1 MTHHTTTQQEIIDIK
16 CVFQSYYMK
25 KYILIHFEI
34 QKKLIVVGL
43 FLLLAGFRGPQANF
57 TGRSFSRRA
66 VRDEPL
72 HFTNMLNLAV
82 AFDRLIHTSLDQLNQ
97 Q

>member
-1 MTHHTTTQQEIIDIK
+1 
-16 CVFQSYYMK
+16 MK

-57 TGRSFSRRA
+57 TGRS
-66 VRDEPL
+66 L
-72 HFTNMLNLAV
+72 K
-82 AFDRLIHTSLDQLNQ
+82 
-97 Q
+97 

>member
-57 TGRSFSRRA
+57 TGRSLTLRTKTTNT
-66 VRDEPL
+66 DETEQRGRG
-72 HFTNMLNLAV
+72 HVSIEHGECN
-82 AFDRLIHTSLDQLNQ
+82 
-97 Q
+97 

>member
-1 MTHHTTTQQEIIDIK
+1 
-16 CVFQSYYMK
+16 MK

-57 TGRSFSRRA
+57 TGRS
-66 VRDEPL
+66 L
-72 HFTNMLNLAV
+72 KKICLACGLLV
-82 AFDRLIHTSLDQLNQ
+82 PCRNPKLLC
-97 Q
+97 